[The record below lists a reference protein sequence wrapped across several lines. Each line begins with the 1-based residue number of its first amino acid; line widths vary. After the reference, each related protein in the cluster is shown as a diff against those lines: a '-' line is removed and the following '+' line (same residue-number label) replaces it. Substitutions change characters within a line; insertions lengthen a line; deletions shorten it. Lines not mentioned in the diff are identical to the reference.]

1 MTVKLDLST
10 KPQKIVSLEE
20 RKSNKHVLLFF
31 ILALIYI
38 SSFLQISLLSYRLFS
53 IKNKITSI
61 TSEISS
67 EEGKLALVTKEL
79 NELNSSIKER
89 ADSINFVLA
98 GLPVPEILFSALSS
112 NKDKVFIECVIAQD
126 SRLIII
132 GRCTEKNSVSSLI
145 DSLVKNNIVNGKPVA
160 EFSFLKEKNEAGYNF
175 RIEERISDYSEMYE
189 KNSSA
194 VE

>member
-31 ILALIYI
+31 MLALIYI
-38 SSFLQISLLSYRLFS
+38 SSFFQISVLSYRLFS
-53 IKNKITSI
+53 IKNKIASI

-79 NELNSSIKER
+79 NELNSGIKDR
-89 ADSINFVLA
+89 SDSINFVLD

-112 NKDKVFIECVIAQD
+112 NNDNVFIECVIAQD

-132 GRCTEKNSVSSLI
+132 GHCTGKDSVSSLI

-160 EFSFLKEKNEAGYNF
+160 EFSSLKEKNVAGYNF

-189 KNSSA
+189 KNGSI